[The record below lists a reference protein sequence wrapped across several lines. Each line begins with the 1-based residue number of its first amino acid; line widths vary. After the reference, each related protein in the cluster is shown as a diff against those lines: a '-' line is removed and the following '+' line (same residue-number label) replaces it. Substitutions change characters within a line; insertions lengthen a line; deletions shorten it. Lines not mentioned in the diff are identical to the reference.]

1 MVRSSKA
8 RPDENYPREIMQLF
22 SIGLEHLNKDGTFK
36 RDSQGNAV
44 PSYGQSEILELSRT
58 FTGWTYN
65 KSPAFTWSNG
75 ADETNPMMSFEEY
88 HDRGRKTI
96 LGGATIPAGQTA
108 QQDVRRALD
117 IIAAHPNVGPFM
129 AKRLIQRL
137 VTSNPSAAYIY
148 RVVSKWDNNG
158 RGVRGDLCAVTKA
171 ILLDP
176 EARTLGTGPNAGKLS
191 EPVLRLGRLLRA
203 FATPPSDNP
212 PVLGRYLMWNADEE
226 LGQWPMQSPTVFNFF
241 HTDFKPTGPLM
252 DAGLNAPEFEIT
264 TELTTV
270 DTSNYFFEGTYNGFY
285 TNAGPRAVMNYTSL
299 TSLWSTPDLLLARIE
314 NLLLG
319 RPLSASLRASLL
331 NLHTLHSAS
340 PTQGVRVMMQV
351 LTSSPEFSVD
361 R

>member
-1 MVRSSKA
+1 MRHPRPPRTPFADVASLRLRIVQQLARLLHAGLDRFRIGRIVAVVAPAASPELEEEPGDRSGEDDA
-8 RPDENYPREIMQLF
+8 
-22 SIGLEHLNKDGTFK
+22 
-36 RDSQGNAV
+36 
-44 PSYGQSEILELSRT
+44 
-58 FTGWTYN
+58 
-65 KSPAFTWSNG
+65 
-75 ADETNPMMSFEEY
+75 
-88 HDRGRKTI
+88 
-96 LGGATIPAGQTA
+96 
-108 QQDVRRALD
+108 
-117 IIAAHPNVGPFM
+117 
-129 AKRLIQRL
+129 
-137 VTSNPSAAYIY
+137 
-148 RVVSKWDNNG
+148 
-158 RGVRGDLCAVTKA
+158 
-171 ILLDP
+171 
-176 EARTLGTGPNAGKLS
+176 GTGPNAGKLS

-319 RPLSASLRASLL
+319 RPLSAPLRASLL